1 MKPSITEIFDSSA
14 AINKGILVA
23 VRIRPLSSKELDAGA
38 QSCCE
43 LLDKTNI
50 VTITQAGIVG
60 SYLKSQAGTVNDYAF
75 DAVFDSSASQMDV
88 YRRTAKPFIPKV
100 LAGLNVTV
108 FAYGATSAGKTHT
121 MFGSSRADEA
131 ASHGEA
137 GIIPNAVRD
146 VFDSIDDRKTNLVV
160 GEKWRVT
167 VSYIEVYNEQIYDL
181 LVPSPTGKFL
191 SLREDQEKG
200 IVKVAGVIEQE
211 VLTLDEV
218 LKLLALGNKNRKTEA
233 TMANQV
239 SSRSHAILQL
249 TVIHSIRIGNGKD
262 SVVESKLSLIDLAGS
277 ERASATNNRGARLME
292 GANINKSLLA
302 LANCINALAENNNGT
317 GKKGNV
323 KYRDSKL
330 TLLLKNSLE
339 GRANLVIIANI
350 NPSHVTL
357 EDSHNTLKYANR
369 AKNIKVNPLLK
380 EIPKELSWAERE
392 VRLREE
398 NQTLKERVALLES
411 IVEDLRMSLRET
423 GGGGDGDCVTVGWDH
438 NTAPGWND
446 ISRSSSHNSTT
457 ANRDGDRD
465 ENGNADR
472 MSNSFSS
479 SISSY
484 SDIAADYP
492 FASEYEA
499 SKAISSRAKTADR
512 ADTDENDITTDNVI
526 NLSIDNNECK
536 NVFDVTASIEQGG
549 GNPFAALLYPN
560 GIPIQPEHLTVK
572 GVMSPV
578 SHTVACQPLSLKR
591 PRHIYEDELE
601 VEVEEENLFREHSTE
616 HSAELSRIAS
626 SLFPSPKERYRSTRA
641 KIHTLVAS
649 RCTGSSSKIAAA
661 PASTST
667 SSSSASAV
675 VGTTATVQ
683 SSVTVRAYPPTSTS
697 ALTSTATCM
706 NESDLTPRKKR
717 RMSSIPILARA
728 SVSASARNKIDGIIG
743 KECSLKNQI
752 VSCHPSVTETSS
764 PLAPVPVSVPAFQST
779 ELQLNEYNTKKQSP
793 SPAMMLTAGCASVS
807 VTLTDEND
815 YVPHTGTQTRTHT
828 GTNTGTGTNDRKPRR
843 AQSMGSRR
851 RSLEMDAVSA
861 MLAAL
866 PEHLQSIPKGS
877 SKRLI
882 DSNDNENGKKIK
894 MINEQ
899 QKELELGKTADV
911 LDNSQ
916 INENDFIYI
925 NDENNCKPPPSS
937 TSTSSSRRSLRN
949 KVNAAS
955 KIMNI
960 RLTPIAEENIKQS
973 PIHNKESISIM
984 NSELLIVKNTR
995 SSSIAAKCNTLLMK
1009 KDSPL
1014 LPSVDCIN
1022 IESWMLI

>member
-1 MKPSITEIFDSSA
+1 MKPSISEILDTSA

-146 VFDSIDDRKTNLVV
+146 VFDLIDDRKTNLIS
-160 GEKWRVT
+160 GEKWRVN

-211 VLTLDEV
+211 VMTLDEV

-233 TMANQV
+233 TLANQV

-249 TVIHSIRIGNGKD
+249 TVIHSIRIGTAND

-302 LANCINALAENNNGT
+302 LANCINALAENSGN

-350 NPSHVTL
+350 NPSHITL

-398 NQTLKERVALLES
+398 NQSLKERIALLES
-411 IVEDLRMSLRET
+411 IVEDLRASIRES
-423 GGGGDGDCVTVGWDH
+423 GGDNAMTGWDSS
-438 NTAPGWND
+438 TAPGWND
-446 ISRSSSHNSTT
+446 ISRSSHNSHNSSMV
-457 ANRDGDRD
+457 DGDVKD
-465 ENGNADR
+465 SDR

-484 SDIAADYP
+484 SDMADYP

-499 SKAISSRAKTADR
+499 LRTATSTAAIAGEHD
-512 ADTDENDITTDNVI
+512 TTDNHLL
-526 NLSIDNNECK
+526 NLSIENEECY
-536 NVFDVTASIEQGG
+536 VFDIRGINQQNRNESEND
-549 GNPFAALLYPN
+549 NPFAALLL
-560 GIPIQPEHLTVK
+560 PIQPEHLTVK
-572 GVMSPV
+572 GVTSPV
-578 SHTVACQPLSLKR
+578 SYTVPAQPLSMKR
-591 PRHIYEDELE
+591 SRHTYEDALE
-601 VEVEEENLFREHSTE
+601 VEVEGENQHREPSAEHSK
-616 HSAELSRIAS
+616 IAS
-626 SLFPSPKERYRSTRA
+626 GLFPSPKARYRSTRA
-641 KIHTLVAS
+641 KIHSLVAS
-649 RCTGSSSKIAAA
+649 TCAVSNSKVAAA
-661 PASTST
+661 PASTT
-667 SSSSASAV
+667 TVVTAQATVCAFPSAS
-675 VGTTATVQ
+675 
-683 SSVTVRAYPPTSTS
+683 TSTS
-697 ALTSTATCM
+697 ASTSVH
-706 NESDLTPRKKR
+706 ESDLTPRKKR

-728 SVSASARNKIDGIIG
+728 STRNNKVDAVVY
-743 KECSLKNQI
+743 KECPVKHDTVPCQPITVIPTAPQSQSNMMTK
-752 VSCHPSVTETSS
+752 S
-764 PLAPVPVSVPAFQST
+764 PLCD
-779 ELQLNEYNTKKQSP
+779 LNTKKQSP
-793 SPAMMLTAGCASVS
+793 ALNVACASVF
-807 VTLTDEND
+807 VEDNNTPLTQ
-815 YVPHTGTQTRTHT
+815 GTQA
-828 GTNTGTGTNDRKPRR
+828 RKPRR

-851 RSLEMDAVSA
+851 RSLEMDAVNA

-866 PEHLQSIPKGS
+866 PEHLQSLPKGAQ
-877 SKRLI
+877 KRVV
-882 DSNDNENGKKIK
+882 DSNDNI
-894 MINEQ
+894 MIGE
-899 QKELELGKTADV
+899 KELKDTGSID
-911 LDNSQ
+911 DNQ
-916 INENDFIYI
+916 ACDIMQI
-925 NDENNCKPPPSS
+925 NDENNFKPPA
-937 TSTSSSRRSLRN
+937 SRRSLRTKQN
-949 KVNAAS
+949 TS
-955 KIMNI
+955 KITNI
-960 RLTPIAEENIKQS
+960 RLTPIAEETVKQS
-973 PIHNKESISIM
+973 PIYERERESVTISEI
-984 NSELLIVKNTR
+984 SLPRNTR
-995 SSSIAAKCNTLLMK
+995 RSSVAKCNAFLTK
-1009 KDSPL
+1009 KDTPPL
-1014 LPSVDCIN
+1014 PFVDCIH
-1022 IESWMLI
+1022 SDTWMLI